1 MLSQETINNLKQNW
15 YSFEEIEWIK
25 IGLSEYENWET
36 ISKEEMEEFVKK
48 ELFAKYMTNV

>member
-25 IGLSEYENWET
+25 IGLNEYENWEI
-36 ISKEEMEEFVKK
+36 ISKDEMEN
-48 ELFAKYMTNV
+48 L